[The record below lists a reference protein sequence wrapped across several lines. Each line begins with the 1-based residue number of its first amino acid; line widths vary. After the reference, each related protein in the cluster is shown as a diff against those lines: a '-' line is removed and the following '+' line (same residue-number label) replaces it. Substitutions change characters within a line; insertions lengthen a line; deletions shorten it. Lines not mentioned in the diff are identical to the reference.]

1 MFIAGLEFSYSQAPS
16 SMKSVLQAFWLLT
29 VAFGNISV
37 IVVVE
42 AKAFNYQASE
52 FFLFSGLMSTCSLV
66 FIFLAWR

>member
-1 MFIAGLEFSYSQAPS
+1 
-16 SMKSVLQAFWLLT
+16 MKSVLQAFWLLT

-52 FFLFSGLMSTCSLV
+52 FFFAALMLLDT
-66 FIFLAWR
+66 FIMIFLTWR

>member
-16 SMKSVLQAFWLLT
+16 SMKSVLQTFWLLT

-52 FFLFSGLMSTCSLV
+52 FFFAALMLLDA
-66 FIFLAWR
+66 FIMIFLTWR